1 MELYVGINTATMD
14 IILISDKRE
23 RIEEEIKKISAKDS
37 CDSFQICSTGNVS
50 FSSGFTADISYT
62 YELQCLEES
71 ILTRLSELDIDTE
84 SSQAKHLLDKLVM
97 DAYYHIMHYNASED
111 YAINEAF
118 KLHKDALEALTPPS
132 EEDGKAGEGQ

>member
-97 DAYYHIMHYNASED
+97 DAYYHIMHYNSSED

-118 KLHKDALEALTPPS
+118 RLHKDALEALTQPS

>member
-37 CDSFQICSTGNVS
+37 CDSFHICSTGNVS

-84 SSQAKHLLDKLVM
+84 SSQAKHLLDK
-97 DAYYHIMHYNASED
+97 
-111 YAINEAF
+111 
-118 KLHKDALEALTPPS
+118 
-132 EEDGKAGEGQ
+132 